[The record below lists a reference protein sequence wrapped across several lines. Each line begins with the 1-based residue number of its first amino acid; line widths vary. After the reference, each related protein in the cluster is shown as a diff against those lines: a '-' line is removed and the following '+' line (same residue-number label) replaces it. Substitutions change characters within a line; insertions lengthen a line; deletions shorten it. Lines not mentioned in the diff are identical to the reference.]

1 MAPPLQSLIN
11 VGGAL
16 NATAATATTVG
27 TVTLEASIANFTAT
41 STVIGAKQNLV
52 ITGDEDVKLGA
63 VTADSVSAANSSGI
77 MNLTAAGNVDVVA
90 TGSGNDIVVVN
101 DTGAVASTV
110 STGAGNDTVTLT
122 AAAATSTL
130 DAGDGNDTINA
141 DEVDVIVMLGG
152 AGNDNF
158 ATAVALGGTI
168 VGGDGS
174 DTITIDG
181 AGALTMAATFAFSG
195 IEEFDITAA
204 NGQVDITGAQL
215 ASNPT
220 LIIDGNA
227 AADIFNVNTASTA
240 TAAKSADLSNVTVK
254 TGATATITVTGNVG
268 ADTITWCCIG
278 RFYPNYRRRYTKAVA
293 EQV

>member
-1 MAPPLQSLIN
+1 MSGSTGNYRGSDWGSDFDFSAAGGGDLTIVAGDDNGASAAVGTIN

-16 NATAATATTVG
+16 NAAAATATTVG

-52 ITGDEDVKLGA
+52 ITGDEDVTLGA

-130 DAGDGNDTINA
+130 DAGAGNDTINA

-181 AGALTMAATFAFSG
+181 AGIDNGCYFAFSG

-204 NGQVDITGAQL
+204 NGQVDITGHA

-220 LIIDGNA
+220 
-227 AADIFNVNTASTA
+227 
-240 TAAKSADLSNVTVK
+240 
-254 TGATATITVTGNVG
+254 
-268 ADTITWCCIG
+268 
-278 RFYPNYRRRYTKAVA
+278 
-293 EQV
+293 

>member
-1 MAPPLQSLIN
+1 MIQLTLM
-11 VGGAL
+11 
-16 NATAATATTVG
+16 TT
-27 TVTLEASIANFTAT
+27 
-41 STVIGAKQNLV
+41 
-52 ITGDEDVKLGA
+52 
-63 VTADSVSAANSSGI
+63 
-77 MNLTAAGNVDVVA
+77 
-90 TGSGNDIVVVN
+90 
-101 DTGAVASTV
+101 
-110 STGAGNDTVTLT
+110 
-122 AAAATSTL
+122 
-130 DAGDGNDTINA
+130 
-141 DEVDVIVMLGG
+141 VDVIVMLGG

-268 ADTITWCCIG
+268 ADTITGGVASEGFTQTIG
-278 RFYPNYRRRYTKAVA
+278 ADTYEGGGGTGVDTFTTATGLTAAGSSNASTGLS
-293 EQV
+293 